1 MVIDWTV
8 VCRAYLVAWTFWAG
22 IGLGGMGILFV
33 QYLTGGNWGLATRR
47 IFEAAAA
54 TVPLMS
60 VLFLPLLLGLP
71 NLYAWARPGD
81 VSADAVLQHKALY
94 LNVPFFTVRS
104 VTYLV
109 LWSVL
114 AALLLRWSA
123 GDLRRLQKFSIV
135 GAILLGVTVSF
146 AAIDWLMSLDADWYS
161 TMYPP
166 LVAMSFML
174 CALAFGIITL
184 VRLAPRTE
192 LAEIA
197 TPQLLNDLGSLL
209 LAFLMLWAY
218 MQYFQYL
225 LIWAGNLSDE
235 IPFYLRRADGGWQP
249 VATFVAVAGFFV
261 PFWFLLFRPL
271 KRNPRTLAWIAGL
284 VVVMHV
290 VDVYWLIAPP
300 FEPAGPS
307 PNVLDVVA
315 LVVLGVVWL
324 AALVW
329 RLRAQPL
336 LARNDIRIQAALE
349 AAHETA

>member
-1 MVIDWTV
+1 VTIDATAV
-8 VCRAYLVAWTFWAG
+8 FRAYLVAWTFWAG
-22 IGLGGMGILFV
+22 IGLGAMGIIFI

-60 VLFLPLLLGLP
+60 VLFVPVLFGLP
-71 NLYAWARPGD
+71 YLYAWARPAD
-81 VSADAVLQHKALY
+81 VSADAILQHKALY
-94 LNVPFFTVRS
+94 LNVPFFIVRA
-104 VTYLV
+104 VFYLV
-109 LWSVL
+109 VWSVL
-114 AALLLRWSA
+114 AALLRRWS
-123 GDLRRLQKFSIV
+123 GGELVRLQKFSIV
-135 GAILLGVTVSF
+135 GAIVLGLTVSL

-166 LVAMSFML
+166 LVAMSFLL
-174 CALAFGIITL
+174 CAFAFGIIVL

-192 LAEIA
+192 LGEIVA
-197 TPQLLNDLGSLL
+197 PQLFNDLGNLL

-235 IPFYLRRADGGWQP
+235 IPFYVRRTEGGWQP
-249 VATFVAVAGFFV
+249 YATFVAVAGFFI

-290 VDVYWLIAPP
+290 VNVYWLIAPP
-300 FEPAGPS
+300 FEPAGPT
-307 PNVLDVVA
+307 PGVLDVVA
-315 LVVLGVVWL
+315 LIVMGAVWL
-324 AALVW
+324 AAFVW
-329 RLRAQPL
+329 RIRAQPL
-336 LARNDIRIQAALE
+336 LARSDVRMQTALE